1 MLAHNSLLLQ
11 FGVVHISAGDLL
23 RAEVE
28 LGTPEGKQA
37 QSFMDRGNLVPN
49 EIVVSMVKNRLSK
62 QACSCN
68 VFAVLQPAAAATYSL
83 QGLLSSGP

>member
-1 MLAHNSLLLQ
+1 MQ

-62 QACSCN
+62 QVCSCTILCCLSSCS
-68 VFAVLQPAAAATYSL
+68 VTL
-83 QGLLSSGP
+83 QGPLS